1 MIFPLAMLVFHGSG
15 TRGVPHPIQNPVIG
29 EQLQVPLPCTI
40 RLVTQDQDGGFV
52 AECLSES
59 IVTEADTWQDLR
71 ANVKEAVSAYF
82 FDGSLPERIRLHLV
96 RDEVFT
102 VA

>member
-1 MIFPLAMLVFHGSG
+1 MKHMQPGIGELVFD
-15 TRGVPHPIQNPVIG
+15 
-29 EQLQVPLPCTI
+29 
-40 RLVTQDQDGGFV
+40 VTQDQDGGFV

-59 IVTEADTWQDLR
+59 IVTEADNWQELR

-82 FDGSLPERIRLHLV
+82 FDGPPPERIRLHLV

-102 VA
+102 VS